1 MFVCVVLI
9 RAVCP
14 DFYVGKEPW
23 SPSSDWSKF
32 QEWLEDKKPTNIN
45 K

>member
-1 MFVCVVLI
+1 MLVCVVLI